1 MVPRI
6 LIIDDEADIREVTA
20 LSLETIA
27 GWQVILAPSGA
38 QGIRRASLEQP
49 DAILLDVM
57 MPDIDGPTTFQI
69 LKQNGNT
76 AHIPVLLL
84 TAKVQGQDRR
94 KLDELGAAAILSK
107 PFDPLTLADH
117 SAHDPR
123 CGAPGDAV
131 VDPNVGGSWRGWNVG
146 CNRYQSDAGFGEV
159 AQGVARLGMIERDDS
174 ESSRI
179 QRYFFDCG
187 HRLFRRI
194 TVQSMNRARSNQRNA
209 RGVILNMLG

>member
-1 MVPRI
+1 MACYQGNAQQVLCTSRSTEPRVITTPRAGAGMIPRI

-69 LKQNGNT
+69 LKQNGST

-107 PFDPLTLADH
+107 PFDPLTLADQI
-117 SAHDPR
+117 SEIL
-123 CGAPGDAV
+123 
-131 VDPNVGGSWRGWNVG
+131 GW
-146 CNRYQSDAGFGEV
+146 
-159 AQGVARLGMIERDDS
+159 ERDGGCS
-174 ESSRI
+174 
-179 QRYFFDCG
+179 G
-187 HRLFRRI
+187 PAG
-194 TVQSMNRARSNQRNA
+194 TVSLAGN
-209 RGVILNMLG
+209 

>member
-1 MVPRI
+1 MAVLTPQQECTKRNRQCYATGSFPLKYTQMQREEGNAQQVLCTREALKSRVITTRRERAPGMIPRI

-107 PFDPLTLADH
+107 PFDPLTLADQI
-117 SAHDPR
+117 SDIL
-123 CGAPGDAV
+123 
-131 VDPNVGGSWRGWNVG
+131 GW
-146 CNRYQSDAGFGEV
+146 D
-159 AQGVARLGMIERDDS
+159 
-174 ESSRI
+174 
-179 QRYFFDCG
+179 
-187 HRLFRRI
+187 
-194 TVQSMNRARSNQRNA
+194 RARALYSGPPTA
-209 RGVILNMLG
+209 ISLAGD